1 MYVPTPLS
9 SWIILT
15 TNLDVSGEYIRQ
27 NITEDQEGIPLHIE
41 FQVIDVST
49 CEPVPE
55 FYLDYWHA
63 NATGVYSGIV
73 ASGNGDSS
81 DTTNLNNS
89 FLRGIQASDDEGV
102 VSFDGLF
109 PGHYTSRATHI
120 HILGHSNVTI
130 ASNNTLSNQGQMSHV
145 GQVFFDQDLIT
156 EADTIAPY
164 STNTQEVTLNA
175 DDSIATQASVDID
188 PFMEYVLL
196 GDSLSDGLL
205 AWTSIGVNMSASYDV
220 SAAATLYASGGV
232 ANANSMGGGGG
243 GPGGNT
249 TTTGTNSTIND
260 TAPV

>member
-1 MYVPTPLS
+1 
-9 SWIILT
+9 
-15 TNLDVSGEYIRQ
+15 
-27 NITEDQEGIPLHIE
+27 
-41 FQVIDVST
+41 
-49 CEPVPE
+49 
-55 FYLDYWHA
+55 
-63 NATGVYSGIV
+63 
-73 ASGNGDSS
+73 
-81 DTTNLNNS
+81 
-89 FLRGIQASDDEGV
+89 
-102 VSFDGLF
+102 
-109 PGHYTSRATHI
+109 
-120 HILGHSNVTI
+120 
-130 ASNNTLSNQGQMSHV
+130 MSHV

-232 ANANSMGGGGG
+232 ANAKSMGGGGG